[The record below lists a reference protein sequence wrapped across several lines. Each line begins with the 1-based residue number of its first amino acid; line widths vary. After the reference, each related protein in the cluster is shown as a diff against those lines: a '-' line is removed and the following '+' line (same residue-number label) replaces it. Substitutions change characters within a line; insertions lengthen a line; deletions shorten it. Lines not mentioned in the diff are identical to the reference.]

1 MMHTDHK
8 CRDSMPRFEETGKNT
23 DILFQT
29 DETNYGV
36 SKSLIDL
43 DMNCLK
49 DFRNSHI
56 GIEEALMTF
65 KLVHVSLLRLRL
77 LINVPL
83 GNGITIKAR
92 TCILNFVN
100 NRKQVNGIAVSIPGS
115 VLLTA
120 S

>member
-1 MMHTDHK
+1 MTLRAK
-8 CRDSMPRFEETGKNT
+8 FSADSNSE
-23 DILFQT
+23 
-29 DETNYGV
+29 
-36 SKSLIDL
+36 DL

-56 GIEEALMTF
+56 SIEEALMTF